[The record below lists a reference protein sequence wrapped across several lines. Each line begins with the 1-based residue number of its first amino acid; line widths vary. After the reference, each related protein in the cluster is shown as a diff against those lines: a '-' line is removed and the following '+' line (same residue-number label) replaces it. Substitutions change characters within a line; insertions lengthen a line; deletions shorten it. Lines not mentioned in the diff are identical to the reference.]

1 MGYKWIKENKI
12 YSYTPKKFQCD
23 FLRDIGKLP
32 TSKKIGEEIEGD
44 TISCDPCMPGSECFC
59 FEDGSI
65 WILGIETDTWIKV
78 GFKYG
83 GSCGNGGSGSEGTNI
98 TSYNQLNDIPLK
110 NLTGHT
116 SIPLILSNL
125 QSGIYKI
132 IGNYSVTSNSR
143 SMSTET
149 SGNIFIISNQ
159 KIMELSSKGVTLFDI
174 KTDGTYTSETYVTDS
189 NISTEVLTQLNSESF
204 NLSIENKINQKL
216 SYANNADIDSFF
228 N

>member
-32 TSKKIGEEIEGD
+32 TSKRIGEKQEED
-44 TISCDPCMPGSECFC
+44 TISDNPCAPGSECFC

-65 WILGIETDTWIKV
+65 WLLGIETDTWIKV

-83 GSCGNGGSGSEGTNI
+83 SSSGNGGSSSPNI

-116 SIPLILSNL
+116 STPLILSNL
-125 QSGIYKI
+125 QPGIYKI
-132 IGNYSVTSNSR
+132 AGNYSVIANSK
-143 SMSTET
+143 SMSADAC
-149 SGNIFIISNQ
+149 GNIFMISNG
-159 KIMELSSKGVTLFDI
+159 KIMELSSKGVTLFDL
-174 KTDGTYTSETYVTDS
+174 KSDGTYTTESYATVS
-189 NISTEVLTQLNSESF
+189 NISTEILKQLNSDNF
-204 NLSIENKINQKL
+204 NLQIENIVNQNL
-216 SYANNADIDSFF
+216 SYATNVDIDSLF
-228 N
+228 